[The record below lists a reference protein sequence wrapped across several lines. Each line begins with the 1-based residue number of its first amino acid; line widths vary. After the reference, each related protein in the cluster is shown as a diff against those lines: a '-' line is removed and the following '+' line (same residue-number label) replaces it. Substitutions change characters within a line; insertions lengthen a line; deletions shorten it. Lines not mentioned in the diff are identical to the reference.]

1 MGLFTA
7 LTINLSISWYLKEMA
22 FGGSFLCLNLYVNKD
37 RKMKCI
43 FWAERGDI
51 HCDPFC
57 MINFRMLFVPS
68 LCCHYLTVTKKKI
81 TLFALA
87 WLYFYYLKADWKI
100 VFKKKISISELKRKK
115 YCGRFFSLCFKLRKK
130 KILIK
135 HIPWPKQ
142 TKIDPFS
149 FIGVFLKR
157 EKSRCLC

>member
-51 HCDPFC
+51 HYDPFC

-68 LCCHYLTVTKKKI
+68 LCCHYLTVTKKI
-81 TLFALA
+81 TFFALT

-100 VFKKKISISELKRKK
+100 VFKKKKK
-115 YCGRFFSLCFKLRKK
+115 SAF
-130 KILIK
+130 
-135 HIPWPKQ
+135 Q
-142 TKIDPFS
+142 N
-149 FIGVFLKR
+149 
-157 EKSRCLC
+157 